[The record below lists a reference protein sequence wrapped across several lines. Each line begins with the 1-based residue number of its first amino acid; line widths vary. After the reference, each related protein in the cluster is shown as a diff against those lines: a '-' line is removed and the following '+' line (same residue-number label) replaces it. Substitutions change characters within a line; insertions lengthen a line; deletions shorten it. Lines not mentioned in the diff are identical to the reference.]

1 MFHSTFLKLQNA
13 QHHKA
18 LIIASAGTTTDMLYA
33 GLSAHL
39 EVVQVFIESPESK
52 GRIIKR
58 RLKKVGFWQTAGQV
72 LFLGLVLPFV
82 PRRKKRIE
90 SIITESGFADQKIP
104 QNQIT
109 RVETVHDEQLAARV
123 NAFKPSVIFI
133 NGTRILKK
141 DFLDAVDCPVVNIH
155 VGITPKY
162 RGVHGGYWALRNG
175 EPHLFGVTLHWV
187 DKGIDTGNIIAQ
199 KVLKPKKE
207 DNFKTYPIL
216 QYAAGIELAIANL
229 PAILEGKSFQNP
241 VLTKES
247 KLHYHPTIWTYLLGK
262 TR

>member
-1 MFHSTFLKLQNA
+1 
-13 QHHKA
+13 
-18 LIIASAGTTTDMLYA
+18 MLYA
-33 GLSAHL
+33 GISAHVD
-39 EVVQVFIESPESK
+39 VVQVFIESPEGK
-52 GRIIKR
+52 GQIIKR
-58 RLKKVGFWQTAGQV
+58 RLKKLGFWKTAGQV

-90 SIITESGFADQKIP
+90 SIIGKYGFKDQKIP
-104 QNQIT
+104 ENRIT
-109 RVETVHDEQLAARV
+109 RIQTVHDRELAERL
-123 NAFKPSVIFI
+123 NTFKPAVIFI

-187 DKGIDTGNIIAQ
+187 DKGIDTGNVIAQ
-199 KVLKPKKE
+199 KVLQPEKE

-216 QYAAGIELAIANL
+216 QYAAGIELAVANL
-229 PAILEGKSFQNP
+229 PAILNRQSVLAP
-241 VLTKES
+241 VLTTET
-247 KLHYHPTIWTYLLGK
+247 KLHYHPTIWTYLFGK
-262 TR
+262 TP